1 MNNNKPLWKTDYDT
15 NITFFIEFVKALA
28 EKDAEK
34 LIQQYVS
41 GDDLLSTVIGVGC
54 TCGMVYRVED
64 HVILAFEQIQ
74 LYTHMT
80 NEDYENQGVGESFY
94 NKKKQI
100 YEKYEDIDFDNEKD
114 VLMTELLIS
123 IIHGKGLCEDKGYR
137 FTEQGQWLYNN
148 LIFELVGQIEDD
160 EKHSI
165 HMRAIGLNADYEP
178 ITEDEKTIDLNKFEH
193 NNCYCLD
200 LIDNQISK

>member
-1 MNNNKPLWKTDYDT
+1 MKNNQPLWRTDYNPNFT
-15 NITFFIEFVKALA
+15 KIVKFIQALA
-28 EKDAEK
+28 EKDIDTLVE
-34 LIQQYVS
+34 QYTS
-41 GDDLLSTVIGVGC
+41 GDNLLSTVIGVGC
-54 TCGMVYRVED
+54 ECGLVYFIED

-80 NEDYENQGVGESFY
+80 DEDYKNQGKGESFY

-100 YEKYEDIDFDNEKD
+100 YEKYEDIDFYNEKD
-114 VLMTELLIS
+114 TLMTELLIS

-148 LIFELVGQIEDD
+148 LIFELVGEKENDQ
-160 EKHSI
+160 KHSI

-178 ITEDEKTIDLNKFEH
+178 LKDEEKTIDLSKFKHENCFCLELI
-193 NNCYCLD
+193 NN
-200 LIDNQISK
+200 QVSK

>member
-1 MNNNKPLWKTDYDT
+1 MTEHTPLWKTDYNSNFT
-15 NITFFIEFVKALA
+15 VFVEFIQALA
-28 EKDAEK
+28 EKDIDR
-34 LIQQYVS
+34 LIEQYLS
-41 GDDLLSTVIGVGC
+41 GDNLLSTVIGIGC
-54 TCGMVYRVED
+54 ECGLVYSIED

-80 NEDYENQGVGESFY
+80 NEDYKNQAKGESFY

-114 VLMTELLIS
+114 TLMTELLIS

-148 LIFELVGQIEDD
+148 LIFELVGQIEDE

-165 HMRAIGLNADYEP
+165 QMRAIGLNTDYEP
-178 ITEDEKTIDLNKFEH
+178 LRKEEKTIDLSRFEH
-193 NNCYCLD
+193 DNCYCLE

>member
-1 MNNNKPLWKTDYDT
+1 MNNNKPLWKTDYNSNFT
-15 NITFFIEFVKALA
+15 VFVEFIQALA
-28 EKDAEK
+28 EKDIDR
-34 LIQQYVS
+34 LIEQYLS
-41 GDDLLSTVIGVGC
+41 GDNLLSTVIGVGC
-54 TCGMVYRVED
+54 ECGLVYSIED

-80 NEDYENQGVGESFY
+80 NEDYRSRQSGGAFN
-94 NKKKQI
+94 NKLRQM
-100 YEKYEDIDFDNEKD
+100 YDKYDDIDYDDEKD
-114 VLMTELLIS
+114 TLMTELLIS
-123 IIHGKGLCEDKGYR
+123 IIQGKGLCEDKGYR

-148 LIFELVGQIEDD
+148 FVFELVGEIEDS
-160 EKHSI
+160 EKHNI
-165 HMRAIGLNADYEP
+165 EVRAIGLNADYEP